1 MEDDEAHSP
10 PTLELFQQ
18 VVELAR
24 KAVQN
29 VTGENE
35 EQFPKEDEVVEEEI
49 VQDETVTQMEDD
61 DIPQEAHMVAA
72 ITEEDSQKI
81 DSAGDASLQK
91 EAENVA
97 EKEHQKVDTPQKAEE
112 TLLTKIIKLKKILN
126 KFLKK
131 LMKIFRKLQKYQL
144 VR

>member
-131 LMKIFRKLQKYQL
+131 LMKIFRKLQKY
-144 VR
+144 